1 MKILFVL
8 EYHYPH
14 IGGVETLFKSL
25 TEELVSI
32 GYEVT
37 VVTNKY
43 SPELASSETI
53 NGVNIKRYNFINRY
67 LFTFLSVFPIIKEAR
82 QHDLIHTTSY
92 NAGLPSYI
100 AAKLTKTKVVIT
112 FHEVWQ
118 KLWYKLPFMNWISR
132 NMFYYFEA
140 LLLRLSFDKFIA
152 VSDYT
157 KEALEVGGI
166 APNKIKRIYNG
177 IDYSE
182 YDSIVKAE
190 KESEQFTF
198 CYFGRLGVSKGIDL
212 LLPAIQICKEAGSL
226 FKFILIIP
234 SEFKN
239 LNDYVNNQISSLGI
253 QDYVDIRQDL
263 PRDILIDTI
272 TTCDAVVIPS
282 YSEGFGF
289 TAVESMALEIPIIS
303 SSKGALEEVVSG
315 QHLNMSTFDSQGLAD
330 AMQKALAG
338 KWDHSEKKQF
348 TLQDSVQE
356 YCNMY
361 KTVYPTSKN

>member
-1 MKILFVL
+1 VKILFVL

-37 VVTNKY
+37 VITNKH
-43 SPELASSETI
+43 SAELASSELV
-53 NGVNIKRYNFINRY
+53 NGVRIKRYNFINRY
-67 LFTFLSVFPIIKEAR
+67 LFTFLSVFPIIKAAR
-82 QHDLIHTTSY
+82 HHDLIHTTSY
-92 NAGLPSYI
+92 NAGLPSFI
-100 AAKLTKTKVVIT
+100 AAKATRTKVVIT
-112 FHEVWQ
+112 FHEVWR
-118 KLWYKLPFMNWISR
+118 KLWYRLPFMNGISK

-140 LLLRLSFDKFIA
+140 LLLKLSFDKFIA

-157 KEALEVGGI
+157 KQALENSGI
-166 APNKIKRIYNG
+166 APNRLTRIYNG
-177 IDYSE
+177 VDYAE
-182 YDSIVKAE
+182 YDSVVISDRKHD
-190 KESEQFTF
+190 QFTF

-212 LLPAIQICKEAGSL
+212 LLPAIQKCKDAGSI

-239 LNDYVNNQISSLGI
+239 LNEYVSDTISSLGI
-253 QDYVDIRQDL
+253 QDIMDIRQDL
-263 PRDILIDTI
+263 PREILIDTI
-272 TTCDAVVIPS
+272 TSCDAVVIPS

-289 TAVESMALEIPIIS
+289 TAVESMALDIPIIS
-303 SSKGALEEVVSG
+303 SAQGALHEVVSG
-315 QHLNMSTFDSQGLAD
+315 QHLNMRTFDSQGLAE
-330 AMQKALAG
+330 AMQKALSG
-338 KWDHSEKKQF
+338 NWDHSEKKQF

-361 KTVYPTSKN
+361 KTLNPQSAN